1 MDSNNPQDQQQNEP
15 TTVAPKPDLPQDTPF
30 VPDSP
35 EQKPSR
41 SKKVLIPLIVAAIIL
56 LFLILIGVIAMNPN
70 SFVHRAIFN
79 EKSTFKA
86 SKSDDSQATVDK
98 MVTISVSQ
106 GENKASVLVP
116 DNWQDS
122 SSSESSISREN
133 FKQYIPAGS
142 DRGENLI
149 GLQIFKGDK
158 NIPDNLSDE
167 ALQQAKTEAIAKE
180 ESAYR
185 KLLKDCTIERSD
197 YPDLSKEYY
206 GSTYKEKCS
215 LGVTDYDVVQVII
228 RNLDGTYIEFT
239 LQNSEPNK
247 LNQATVDKIVKS
259 FNFN

>member
-1 MDSNNPQDQQQNEP
+1 MDPNNPEDQQQNEP
-15 TTVAPKPDLPQDTPF
+15 KIEAPSPDLLHNTPF
-30 VPDSP
+30 VPDPP
-35 EQKPSR
+35 EQKSSL
-41 SKKVLIPLIVAAIIL
+41 SKKVLIPVVVVAIIL
-56 LFLILIGVIAMNPN
+56 LVLVLIGAMAMNPN
-70 SFVHRAIFN
+70 SFVHRAIFS
-79 EKSTFKA
+79 EKSSVKT
-86 SKSDDSQATVDK
+86 SKSEDNQTNISD

-106 GENKASVLVP
+106 GENTASVLVP

-122 SSSESSISREN
+122 STSELSREG
-133 FKQYIPAGS
+133 FKQYVPTGS

-197 YPDLSKEYY
+197 YPNLSKEYY

-247 LNQATVDKIVKS
+247 LSKATVDKIVKS
-259 FNFN
+259 FKFK